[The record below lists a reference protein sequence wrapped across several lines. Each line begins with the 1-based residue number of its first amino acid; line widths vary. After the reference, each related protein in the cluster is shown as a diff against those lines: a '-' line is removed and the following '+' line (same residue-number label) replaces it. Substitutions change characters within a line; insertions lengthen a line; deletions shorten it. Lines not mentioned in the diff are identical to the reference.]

1 MTAGKQS
8 AMKKRVLW
16 IAILGFAAA
25 VTVVAAAETALHSVI
40 PNETRDLSSA
50 EGKEHRDS
58 LPVRLAGSAKTA
70 PRNDKA
76 FSFAPFSFS
85 LTAFAAQQAQPQAP
99 ASPQPSAQEPPAQL
113 GDQGAIVRSVNL
125 VEVLFS
131 VVNKK
136 QKLITDLTKDD
147 FKVYDD
153 GAQQEISSFSQPTD
167 LPLRIGMVLDTSNSI
182 RERLQFEQ
190 DAAIDFLFNALRRGK
205 DQAFLMTFDDGPQ
218 MIKDFT
224 GDTGDLRDTILKQRA
239 GGGTSLYDAVY
250 AASVHL
256 LNNSPVPPGPNSD
269 VRRVLVVISDGDDNS
284 SNRSRGE
291 SVEMSQRAGVII
303 YTISTST
310 EWVSPDEEKDVMK
323 QVQRKYLKTEGDQVL
338 DQLALETGGRSFFP
352 YKVDD
357 LGQSFLDIGDELR
370 HQYALAYS
378 PAGRGPDGKFHNIK
392 IEADRKD
399 VTVRARK
406 GYYYIPPSPPAKPAG

>member
-1 MTAGKQS
+1 
-8 AMKKRVLW
+8 MKTRVPW
-16 IAILGFAAA
+16 IAIVALLAG
-25 VTVVAAAETALHSVI
+25 VAAL
-40 PNETRDLSSA
+40 
-50 EGKEHRDS
+50 G
-58 LPVRLAGSAKTA
+58 
-70 PRNDKA
+70 
-76 FSFAPFSFS
+76 
-85 LTAFAAQQAQPQAP
+85 AQQAQPPAAP
-99 ASPQPSAQEPPAQL
+99 QSPPEASAQV
-113 GDQGAIVRSVNL
+113 GSQGAIVRNVNL

-131 VVNKK
+131 VVTKHD
-136 QKLITDLTKDD
+136 KLITDLTQND
-147 FKVYDD
+147 FKVLDD
-153 GAQQEISSFSQPTD
+153 NAPQEITSFSQPTD

-190 DAAIDFLFNALRRGK
+190 DAAIDFLFNALRRNK

-218 MIKDFT
+218 IIKDFT

-239 GGGTSLYDAVY
+239 GGGTALYDAVY
-250 AASVHL
+250 AASTHL
-256 LNNSPVPPGPNSD
+256 LNNSPTPPGPNSD

-284 SNRSRGE
+284 STHSRGE

-338 DQLALETGGRSFFP
+338 DQLAQETGGRSFFP

-370 HQYALAYS
+370 HQYALTYT
-378 PAGRGPDGKFHNIK
+378 PPGRVPDGRYHNIK
-392 IEADRKD
+392 IQVDRKD
-399 VTVRARK
+399 LIVRARK
-406 GYYYIPPSPPAKPAG
+406 GYFSAPIPVQGKPASPPA

>member
-1 MTAGKQS
+1 MTI
-8 AMKKRVLW
+8 MKKRALW
-16 IAILGFAAA
+16 IANLGFLAA
-25 VTVVAAAETALHSVI
+25 VAAVS
-40 PNETRDLSSA
+40 
-50 EGKEHRDS
+50 
-58 LPVRLAGSAKTA
+58 
-70 PRNDKA
+70 
-76 FSFAPFSFS
+76 
-85 LTAFAAQQAQPQAP
+85 AQQAQPPAQPQAP
-99 ASPQPSAQEPPAQL
+99 PEAPAQV
-113 GDQGAIVRSVNL
+113 DRQGAIVRNVNL

-131 VVNKK
+131 VVTKHE
-136 QKLITDLTKDD
+136 KLVTDLYKEN
-147 FKVYDD
+147 FKVFDD
-153 GAQQEISSFSQPTD
+153 GAEQEITSFSQPTD

-182 RERLQFEQ
+182 RERLKFEQ

-218 MIKDFT
+218 IIKDFT

-250 AASVHL
+250 AASDHL
-256 LNNSPVPPGPNSD
+256 LKNSPMPPGPNSD

-303 YTISTST
+303 YSISTST
-310 EWVSPDEEKDVMK
+310 DWVTTEDEKDPAK
-323 QVQRKYLKTEGDQVL
+323 RISRKYEKGEGDRVL
-338 DQLALETGGRSFFP
+338 EQLAVETGGRVFFP

-378 PAGRGPDGKFHNIK
+378 PAGRSPDGKYHTIR
-392 IEADRKD
+392 IQTDRKD
-399 VTVRARK
+399 VIVRARK
-406 GYYYIPPSPPAKPAG
+406 GYFSVPIPAPGKPAAPPG